1 MAMGKSVQFTQQ
13 DHVIDA
19 YTLRGVPMYAI
30 FQGAQLLTKYE
41 GSDIDEGAEL
51 LSQFLQMLSGSAA
64 IYTLAVYEEIAKG
77 QRISIKTPYHGSF
90 NFRFQDTTNFQQVS
104 GLGAINSQL
113 QKLSQEIE
121 QLRRDRLQDEM
132 DAADMPDEAQPDNAL
147 DKIAGFL
154 SHPLVEKFMPVILGA
169 LQPKQAIPS
178 AVAGDPGQA
187 AQVPNLRP
195 VYPQQAPDQFDA
207 ELYGGVA
214 KISGVDSVVIG
225 DQEISEKLLMAV
237 CDMVT
242 RFPECEPALM
252 ELARIAK
259 EKPDKFKSILG
270 YLKFL

>member
-1 MAMGKSVQFTQQ
+1 MGKSVQFTQQ
-13 DHVIDA
+13 DHVIEA
-19 YTLRGVPMYAI
+19 YTLRGVPMFAI
-30 FQGAQLLTKYE
+30 FQGSQLLTKYE

-64 IYTLAVYEEIAKG
+64 IYTLAVYEEIEKG

-121 QLRRDRLQDEM
+121 QLRRERLQDEL
-132 DAADMPDEAQPDNAL
+132 DSVAMPEPDQAENAL
-147 DKIAGFL
+147 DKIAGIL
-154 SHPLVEKFMPVILGA
+154 SHPLVEKFMPVILSA
-169 LQPKQAIPS
+169 LQPKQAIPP
-178 AVAGDPGQA
+178 AIAGDPGQV

-195 VYPQQAPDQFDA
+195 VYPQQVPDEYDA
-207 ELYGGVA
+207 ELYGGHA
-214 KISGVDSVVIG
+214 KISGVDTVVIG

-242 RFPECEPALM
+242 RFPECETALL
-252 ELARIAK
+252 ELAAIAK
-259 EKPDKFKSILG
+259 EKPDKFRHILG